1 MKMNKYALSVKND
14 TKSKYCVTY
23 LPLQDDVK
31 DYIKRLNLLITGFDK
46 AELLKKINSNNGF
59 TITKNEKPILF
70 WKDKSIRMLDIS
82 SVETKDKK
90 DTTFIAVA
98 KVLLTAQIEEFI
110 KTDNKRIKTLTED
123 KEILMDVSIC

>member
-31 DYIKRLNLLITGFDK
+31 DYIKRLNILINGFDK
-46 AELLKKINSNNGF
+46 AELLKKINNNNGF

-70 WKDKSIRMLDIS
+70 WKDDSVLMLDTS
-82 SVETKDKK
+82 SIETKDKK
-90 DTTFIAVA
+90 DATFVAVA
-98 KVLLTAQIEEFI
+98 RVLLTAQIQEFM
-110 KTDNKRIKTLTED
+110 KTDNKYVKTLTED
-123 KEILMDVSIC
+123 KEILMDVDIC

>member
-31 DYIKRLNLLITGFDK
+31 DYIKRLNILINGFDK
-46 AELLKKINSNNGF
+46 AELLKKINNNNGF

-70 WKDKSIRMLDIS
+70 WKDDSVLMLDTS
-82 SVETKDKK
+82 SIETKDKK
-90 DTTFIAVA
+90 DATFVAVA
-98 KVLLTAQIEEFI
+98 RVLLTAQIQEFM
-110 KTDNKRIKTLTED
+110 KTDEKYVKTLTED
-123 KEILMDVSIC
+123 KEILMDVEIC

>member
-46 AELLKKINSNNGF
+46 TELLKKINNNNGF
-59 TITKNEKPILF
+59 TITRNEKPILF
-70 WKDKSIRMLDIS
+70 WKDDSILMLDTS
-82 SVETKDKK
+82 SIETKDKK
-90 DTTFIAVA
+90 DATFVAVA
-98 KVLLTAQIEEFI
+98 KVLLTAQIQEFM
-110 KTDNKRIKTLTED
+110 KTDKKYVKTLTED
-123 KEILMDVSIC
+123 TEILMDIEIC